1 MPLNVPSFE
10 PIVFCILTLDD
21 AGTAGPVVIFLCIS
35 DYRCCIYLSET
46 YCTLFEYILGTT
58 FEEENHKLEVKAKQR
73 QSSQAYEAASFHK
86 RSAYSSSLF
95 FLSNG
100 TQ

>member
-1 MPLNVPSFE
+1 MPLNDPSFE
-10 PIVFCILTLDD
+10 PIVFCILTPDD
-21 AGTAGPVVIFLCIS
+21 AGTAGPVIIFLCIL
-35 DYRCCIYLSET
+35 DHRCCIYLSET
-46 YCTLFEYILGTT
+46 LYYTLFEYILGT
-58 FEEENHKLEVKAKQR
+58 FEEENHKLEVKAKQG

-95 FLSNG
+95 FRSNG